1 MNPALLG
8 LALLP
13 QSISDGPA
21 LPSPLAGPAAAPA
34 AELEIAVGS
43 AHASETLRSLDL
55 SAIRARSAGLT
66 LDQDCAWAT
75 GPGYAAKIGS
85 QGLEFAAGEAR
96 LALRPLGLEQG
107 DAALAFSNPG
117 AALELDGSEPRRGSR
132 GLAAGV
138 RERFEATPLGLEHSL
153 WLASRPAGDGELVV
167 RFALDSELAPRADG
181 AGIVLEGVAGARLTI
196 GAVTGID
203 ARGRR
208 AAGELR
214 LAGEPGQA
222 ELHYVLPDAFLDA
235 AAWPVLLDPLIGSP
249 TTLEINASQGA
260 CVAHSG
266 TSNGY
271 LVAWVEKVNLAA
283 IQGNLVAQRV
293 SSTGALVGGQIAI
306 DTTGRAQVAR
316 LGWSRLNNRYLAVW
330 SQADLGSQTDLF
342 GRTIDAA
349 NGALSSGG
357 ALLFTLN
364 ESEQP
369 VALSNETSTTDDELL
384 LLFDNGTGST
394 SLRQVTVPTAGVPAF
409 TGNTQFPGISSTAN
423 AEESVALSTQG
434 GAAGRFA
441 YARTDVSPFAN
452 DLELRV
458 LDRNAVT
465 LTPVLTLADGSDF
478 PGLGSFRNP
487 AIDSDGERF
496 VVAWMLD
503 NQRVVLAVYR
513 FDAVTSTLQTVAAPQ
528 VIATA
533 TSTAQIFRR
542 LAVAWGP
549 EGALVVWNSRLL
561 APGVPEQ
568 WQAQLIDTATGQ
580 EIGSRL
586 VLNDELA
593 VTRALA
599 SQGQGAVPGAIADSN
614 QDDEF
619 LVLLNRNCTSPCAPD
634 LLAQRF
640 TVQGRSEDLGGGC
653 GAGGRASATGL
664 TPGVLLRMTIDLGQ
678 PSATT
683 YALLGLQG
691 PGLPCGSCALWVDP
705 STLNVSTLTT
715 NALGTATVLLAIP
728 NNPATIGAVAA
739 VQWVTPSLAPQCS
752 ALAANF
758 SNALRLTI
766 E

>member
-1 MNPALLG
+1 M
-8 LALLP
+8 
-13 QSISDGPA
+13 
-21 LPSPLAGPAAAPA
+21 
-34 AELEIAVGS
+34 
-43 AHASETLRSLDL
+43 
-55 SAIRARSAGLT
+55 
-66 LDQDCAWAT
+66 
-75 GPGYAAKIGS
+75 
-85 QGLEFAAGEAR
+85 
-96 LALRPLGLEQG
+96 
-107 DAALAFSNPG
+107 
-117 AALELDGSEPRRGSR
+117 
-132 GLAAGV
+132 
-138 RERFEATPLGLEHSL
+138 
-153 WLASRPAGDGELVV
+153 
-167 RFALDSELAPRADG
+167 
-181 AGIVLEGVAGARLTI
+181 TI

-214 LAGEPGQA
+214 LAGEPGEA
-222 ELHYVLPDAFLDA
+222 ELHYVLPDAFLDS

-249 TTLEINASQGA
+249 TTLEVNASQGA

-266 TSNGY
+266 TTNGY
-271 LVAWVEKVNLAA
+271 LVAWVEKVNSAA

-293 SSTGALVGGQIAI
+293 SSTGSLVGGQIAL
-306 DTTGRAQVAR
+306 DTTGRARVAR

-330 SQADLGSQTDLF
+330 SQADLGTQTDLF

-349 NGALSSGG
+349 NGAVSSGG

-394 SLRQVTVPTAGVPAF
+394 SLRQVTVPTAGVPAL
-409 TGNTQFPGISSTAN
+409 TGNTQFPGISSSAN

-441 YARTDVSPFAN
+441 YVRTDVSPFAN

-458 LDRNAVT
+458 LDRNAAT

-478 PGLGSFRNP
+478 PGLGSFRTP

-496 VVAWMLD
+496 VVAWMLE
-503 NQRVVLAVYR
+503 NQRVALAVYR
-513 FDAVTSTLQTVAAPQ
+513 FDAVTGTLQTVAAPR

-533 TSTAQIFRR
+533 TSAAQIFRR

-561 APGVPEQ
+561 APGEPEQ
-568 WQAQLIDTATGQ
+568 WQAQLIDTATGL

-619 LVLLNRNCTSPCAPD
+619 LVLLNRICTSPCAPD

-640 TVQGRSEDLGGGC
+640 TVPGRSEDLGGGC